1 MSSMENIQFDYHRGK
16 TEKEFP
22 DLVHEESKEEEAEE
36 HKVPAKID

>member
-1 MSSMENIQFDYHRGK
+1 MENIQFDYHRGK

-22 DLVHEESKEEEAEE
+22 DLVHDESNEEAKE